1 MDALKYIVTKALL
14 QLGFT
19 PGYNGFFF
27 LRDAVIIARRDP
39 EALTLITKLIY
50 APLAKAYGTTP
61 ENIEKSIRKAAEA
74 VWKRNGG
81 KEKTAAVLNTEYH
94 YPDVKPENR
103 ELLSLICH
111 FVEQAGEM
119 LDTDVSNSI

>member
-61 ENIEKSIRKAAEA
+61 ENIEKSIRKAQ
-74 VWKRNGG
+74 KPYG
-81 KEKTAAVLNTEYH
+81 KETAARKKQ
-94 YPDVKPENR
+94 PP
-103 ELLSLICH
+103 
-111 FVEQAGEM
+111 F
-119 LDTDVSNSI
+119 

>member
-39 EALTLITKLIY
+39 EAYMLIADY
-50 APLAKAYGTTP
+50 EG
-61 ENIEKSIRKAAEA
+61 AAE
-74 VWKRNGG
+74 
-81 KEKTAAVLNTEYH
+81 
-94 YPDVKPENR
+94 
-103 ELLSLICH
+103 
-111 FVEQAGEM
+111 
-119 LDTDVSNSI
+119 

>member
-81 KEKTAAVLNTEYH
+81 KEKTAAVLNTDM
-94 YPDVKPENR
+94 PLVK
-103 ELLSLICH
+103 
-111 FVEQAGEM
+111 
-119 LDTDVSNSI
+119 

>member
-50 APLAKAYGTTP
+50 GTTCEGIWYNAGKYRKIDP
-61 ENIEKSIRKAAEA
+61 KGSRSRMEKKRRQGKNSRRSEYRISLSRRKA
-74 VWKRNGG
+74 G
-81 KEKTAAVLNTEYH
+81 K
-94 YPDVKPENR
+94 
-103 ELLSLICH
+103 
-111 FVEQAGEM
+111 
-119 LDTDVSNSI
+119 